1 MVLVAIL
8 MNDNYTKFI
17 IVMRAIFL
25 GIMVLSGGLYFHRLQ
40 INNQRF
46 VMPEQRM
53 VINLSVSII
62 LFNDPY
68 YFIGVFKPNVLS
80 VFIETM
86 FVALFLM
93 MLISSWVYML

>member
-1 MVLVAIL
+1 
-8 MNDNYTKFI
+8 MNDSYTKFI
-17 IVMRAIFL
+17 MVMRGIFL
-25 GIMVLSGGLYFHRLQ
+25 GIMVISGGLYLHRLQ
-40 INNQRF
+40 LINQRF
-46 VMPEQRM
+46 VIPEQRM
-53 VINLSVSII
+53 VINLSVSIV

-93 MLISSWVYML
+93 ILISSWVYML